1 MLGSQIN
8 WDKLFEQE
16 VRRRYWQPAVVARSD
31 KVAPLETKLPACK
44 VPNRHR
50 WPPIMMSAIAA
61 FLAKLTD
68 PATIVLAMLV
78 MTVCRSWWHVAIASV
93 AIGAAVELIL
103 SSIQGTRTFNPVV
116 FGIGVLAAGAWVS
129 LAFFIKTQ
137 WTRRQ
142 SRS

>member
-1 MLGSQIN
+1 
-8 WDKLFEQE
+8 
-16 VRRRYWQPAVVARSD
+16 
-31 KVAPLETKLPACK
+31 
-44 VPNRHR
+44 
-50 WPPIMMSAIAA
+50 MMSAIAA
-61 FLAKLTD
+61 FLAKLAD
-68 PATIVLAMLV
+68 PATIVLAVLV

-103 SSIQGTRTFNPVV
+103 SSIQVTRTFNPVV